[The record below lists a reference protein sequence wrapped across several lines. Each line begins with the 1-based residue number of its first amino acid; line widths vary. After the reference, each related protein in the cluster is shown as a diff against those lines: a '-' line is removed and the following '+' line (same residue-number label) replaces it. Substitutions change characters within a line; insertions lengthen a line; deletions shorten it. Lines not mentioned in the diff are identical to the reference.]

1 MTAAAPL
8 YHLARAGTEVAPL
21 YTLWVDGR
29 LQAPGI
35 LASAWLTAGETV
47 WVRQERMRVSQLVQE
62 DGTAVFDGLLDCRV
76 HRARRQHQHVKG
88 SVAFVVV
95 RVAPMEALDG
105 LPGAVYL
112 QRVHP

>member
-1 MTAAAPL
+1 MTTAAPL

-35 LASAWLTAGETV
+35 LASEWLTVGETV
-47 WVRQERMRVSQLVQE
+47 WVRQERMRVSQL
-62 DGTAVFDGLLDCRV
+62 GAAVFDGLLDCRV